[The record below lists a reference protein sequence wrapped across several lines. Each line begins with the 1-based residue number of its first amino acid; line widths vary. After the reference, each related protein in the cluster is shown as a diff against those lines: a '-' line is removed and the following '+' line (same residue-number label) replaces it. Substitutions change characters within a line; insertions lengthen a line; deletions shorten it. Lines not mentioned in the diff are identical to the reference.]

1 MRSIRLQ
8 GTDGIR
14 GFIFSESDSPKN
26 PNAYQELFIK
36 KGYLTEKF
44 IEHYVFACSRFLL
57 ERSSEKLISPSAI
70 VFAMDPRDENGAFYT
85 SAMKGLQKSNASILS
100 LSIAPTPV
108 AVTYAMAVG
117 AAGVIVLTASHN
129 PYNQNGV
136 KVFISPDYRKLFPD
150 EEDALNEIFWGISWD
165 EVNSMPLKSDFF
177 DSSSESKEFYKQ
189 HLLNRSNSWLDPAAL
204 SSTTLVID
212 SACGAWS
219 GLASEISREFH
230 PFECVE
236 VNTLSDGR
244 VNEGGGVVPLG
255 NLQNIFPNQTDIIHS
270 HSGISALFENGRKR
284 REELKNGKG
293 VAVAGIFDADG
304 DRSYTLIYNPLDDS
318 LIVLNGDSCI
328 VLQATFLSM
337 AGELSSKKIA
347 ALTIES
353 NMGAAKYLSKLGFRV
368 AFTPVGD
375 KWILEKPCEFKD
387 DFLIGGEESGHTIVR
402 SLLTDSSGTVHHAYV
417 GDGYKS
423 FVNTVASI
431 MVLQRSKDIEDFY
444 NFLKLPFER
453 EYKSS
458 SSIYY
463 VKKENLLDGSKIRK
477 SISNA
482 LEDVLFTVL
491 PSDFSVK
498 WEKFKNCEDMIY
510 VDILDLK
517 DNVRGSI
524 YIRNSGTEDKIS
536 LVLKGD
542 LEVQEFLRKVFDS
555 FFPTMFSFL
564 KNKENSFCKVEK
576 IFLEM
581 VGQGDFLEEKI
592 ISRLDESILEII
604 DLKQIY
610 KNAISGG
617 LVVLKD
623 NSFCSTDL
631 GQSFSEKF

>member
-1 MRSIRLQ
+1 
-8 GTDGIR
+8 
-14 GFIFSESDSPKN
+14 
-26 PNAYQELFIK
+26 
-36 KGYLTEKF
+36 
-44 IEHYVFACSRFLL
+44 
-57 ERSSEKLISPSAI
+57 
-70 VFAMDPRDENGAFYT
+70 
-85 SAMKGLQKSNASILS
+85 
-100 LSIAPTPV
+100 
-108 AVTYAMAVG
+108 
-117 AAGVIVLTASHN
+117 
-129 PYNQNGV
+129 
-136 KVFISPDYRKLFPD
+136 
-150 EEDALNEIFWGISWD
+150 
-165 EVNSMPLKSDFF
+165 
-177 DSSSESKEFYKQ
+177 
-189 HLLNRSNSWLDPAAL
+189 
-204 SSTTLVID
+204 
-212 SACGAWS
+212 
-219 GLASEISREFH
+219 
-230 PFECVE
+230 
-236 VNTLSDGR
+236 
-244 VNEGGGVVPLG
+244 
-255 NLQNIFPNQTDIIHS
+255 
-270 HSGISALFENGRKR
+270 
-284 REELKNGKG
+284 
-293 VAVAGIFDADG
+293 
-304 DRSYTLIYNPLDDS
+304 
-318 LIVLNGDSCI
+318 
-328 VLQATFLSM
+328 
-337 AGELSSKKIA
+337 
-347 ALTIES
+347 
-353 NMGAAKYLSKLGFRV
+353 MGAAKYLSKLGFRV

-431 MVLQRSKDIEDFY
+431 MVLQRSKEIEDFY

-463 VKKENLLDGSKIRK
+463 VKKENLLDGSKVRE

-482 LEDVLFTVL
+482 LEDVLFTVF

-498 WEKFKNCEDMIY
+498 WEKFENCEDMIY

-524 YIRNSGTEDKIS
+524 YIRNSGTEDKTS

-555 FFPTMFSFL
+555 FFPAMFSFL

-581 VGQGDFLEEKI
+581 IGQSDFSEEKI